1 MLKEKQNELG
11 TNKQELIDIG
21 PESSTFQEKQG
32 RSKTDQR
39 ANVWRE
45 EQKKQELKV
54 HGALSPQQ
62 RTVFVRGKGTDPQ
75 WRTWR
80 MITVFLGTACIIVI
94 IKVSFLLP
102 NLFPRGE
109 KQSKETPLLD
119 SLCHENADRSCHPC
133 SRDWIAF
140 GNNFY
145 RVFREIKTWPDSQS
159 ACEELN
165 SHLVEINS
173 KAELENLL
181 LFEINGWIHLKTD
194 EFNGSWLWESGTKTQ
209 QTLINGSEKK
219 YQSCYFLRGRQ
230 IVLTGCSSKRS
241 YTCEFNIR

>member
-1 MLKEKQNELG
+1 MLKGKQNELG
-11 TNKQELIDIG
+11 TNKQEFINIG

-32 RSKTDQR
+32 CFRTDQR

-54 HGALSPQQ
+54 HGALSLQQ
-62 RTVFVRGKGTDPQ
+62 STVFVRGKGTDPQ
-75 WRTWR
+75 LRTWR
-80 MITVFLGTACIIVI
+80 LITVFLGTACIILI

-109 KQSKETPLLD
+109 KQSKETSLLD
-119 SLCHENADRSCHPC
+119 FLCHKNADRSCHHC

-145 RVFREIKTWPDSQS
+145 HHVPEIKTWADSQS

-165 SHLVEINS
+165 SHLVEIDS

-181 LFEINGWIHLKTD
+181 LFEISGWIHLRTD
-194 EFNGSWLWESGTKTQ
+194 EFNGSWLWKNDTKTQ
-209 QTLINGSEKK
+209 QTL
-219 YQSCYFLRGRQ
+219 
-230 IVLTGCSSKRS
+230 
-241 YTCEFNIR
+241 